1 LVEVGLG
8 GAFDYTSRQR
18 AGEVGLFNTPG
29 FLIDMGVEVAS
40 VEQGRANEL
49 GTYNDYRAANGYPRV
64 TAFEQISGDPDVVE
78 GMRRVYGHVDRGG
91 FYLGLFAQD
100 PRPDAAVPA
109 LIGRVVAGDALSQ
122 ALLDPPPFE
131 HVFHH

>member
-49 GTYNDYRAANGYPRV
+49 GAYNDYRAANGYPRV
-64 TAFEQISGDPDVVE
+64 TAFEQISGDPEVVE
-78 GMRRVYGHVDRGG
+78 GMRRVFRQVGPGEV
-91 FYLGLFAQD
+91 YL
-100 PRPDAAVPA
+100 RPFRQGPTP
-109 LIGRVVAGDALSQ
+109 Q
-122 ALLDPPPFE
+122 APGPDPPR
-131 HVFHH
+131 